1 MPEIIKKNKIMEQ
14 KTTINFVDNVTTKEA
29 LVYIWRFALVVLRN
43 LWKGIDNVA
52 HRWPWALVG
61 LVFIAC
67 TIMSYV
73 CIGQARAERD
83 HYNKENYQLT
93 QELSKYKAAVE
104 EVGGRKQ

>member
-1 MPEIIKKNKIMEQ
+1 MEQ

-29 LVYIWRFALVVLRN
+29 LMYIWRFALVVLRN
-43 LWKGIDNVA
+43 LWKGIDNAA

-61 LVFIAC
+61 LVLIAC
-67 TIMSYV
+67 TIMNYV

-104 EVGGRKQ
+104 DVGGRKQ